1 MSRDPCKLRVFGD
14 AHSLVLAIYQHTRE
28 FPKDEWFGL
37 RGQMR
42 RAAVSVACN
51 IVEGSA
57 RRGTAEYLRFLH
69 MALGSACELKYL
81 ASLTAELGLSG
92 GPGWQEITR
101 RCDLVVR
108 ELERLTQRMA
118 AALRSEREGQ
128 DQARSP

>member
-1 MSRDPCKLRVFGD
+1 SDC
-14 AHSLVLAIYQHTRE
+14 
-28 FPKDEWFGL
+28 
-37 RGQMR
+37 
-42 RAAVSVACN
+42 
-51 IVEGSA
+51 EGRCAGPRCRSPATSWKEGA